1 MAEAG
6 DYLEP
11 EINFPIDFD
20 LVDDMMDPH
29 PPPLTPKQLKR
40 LRRRLHL
47 PKAEPMAKEGSG
59 GTVEVDD
66 LRSAILIIEKLADQQ
81 AMIDGWYVPELSRL
95 KGVLAQ
101 SGRDHA

>member
-29 PPPLTPKQLKR
+29 PPPLTPKQLKH

-47 PKAEPMAKEGSG
+47 PKAGPMAKEESG
-59 GTVEVDD
+59 GTVEVKREY
-66 LRSAILIIEKLADQQ
+66 LEVLVYPWLAEEEGRFIEARDH
-81 AMIDGWYVPELSRL
+81 VR
-95 KGVLAQ
+95 VLLE
-101 SGRDHA
+101 SGRHE